1 MGQSALK
8 GKKVLLGVCAG
19 IAAYKSIEICRR
31 LVDLGAEV
39 IPILTRDA
47 LEFIGP
53 MSLSALASRPV
64 ITTIFDPQ
72 DPLAHTNLARELD
85 LALVVP
91 ATADFIARFR
101 AGMANDAL
109 TATLLATT
117 APVVVAP
124 AMHSQMWEHPATME
138 NIRVLRERNVTVVG
152 PARGRLAGGDSGIG
166 RLSEGSEIIAAC
178 DRAVQDRAVQD
189 RAVQDRA
196 VQDRALPDRADQE
209 RNLSTVHQSDVIDMA
224 GLRVLI
230 TSGGTR
236 EPIDPVRYIGNRSS
250 GKQGFAIAQAA
261 RASGAE
267 VVLIST
273 SSAFGEFGTFD
284 EDNAYSASS
293 GPGESVV
300 SKVGLRESLS
310 TIEVETAAE
319 MADEVFERLTWFD
332 IAILSAAVAD
342 FRPTEV
348 LPHKHKKADGPPTIV
363 LEPTQ
368 DILKELGERRR
379 EGQVIVGFCAET
391 ENLKEQA
398 LIKLRSKRADII
410 VANDVSQ
417 PGVGFGFDTNEVLI
431 VTSSS
436 VEPIPLTSKNEVAV
450 EVLKAALGLYR
461 KYNNKELDK

>member
-196 VQDRALPDRADQE
+196 LPDRADQE

-261 RASGAE
+261 RVGGAE

-273 SSAFGEFGTFD
+273 SSAFGEFGTSG
-284 EDNAYSASS
+284 EDDLHSTSN
-293 GPGESVV
+293 GPGKSVI
-300 SKVGLRESLS
+300 SKVGDLNSLAV
-310 TIEVETAAE
+310 IEVETAGE
-319 MADEVFERLTWFD
+319 MADEVLERVTWFD

>member
-196 VQDRALPDRADQE
+196 LPDRADQE

-273 SSAFGEFGTFD
+273 SSAFGEFGTSG
-284 EDNAYSASS
+284 EDDLHSTSN
-293 GPGESVV
+293 GPGKSVI
-300 SKVGLRESLS
+300 SKVGDLNSLAV
-310 TIEVETAAE
+310 IEVETAGE
-319 MADEVFERLTWFD
+319 MADEVLERVTWFD